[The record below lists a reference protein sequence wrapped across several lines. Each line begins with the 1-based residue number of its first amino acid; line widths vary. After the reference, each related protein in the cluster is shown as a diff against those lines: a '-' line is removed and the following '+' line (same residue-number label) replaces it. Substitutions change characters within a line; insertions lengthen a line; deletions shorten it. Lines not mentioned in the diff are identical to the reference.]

1 MGRGL
6 PRIVAAAATL
16 AMLATGVATRA
27 ATVPVFPAA
36 RTSQIATLV
45 TGERV
50 ALGTSPTGTPTAQIV
65 RAASDGPASQLKIV
79 TLNGHVY
86 AIPASAMA
94 YFGRYLD
101 PSLFD
106 ATAIAA
112 AGFGERLP
120 LRITFAGTLPSL
132 PGVTITSA
140 SGGSA
145 RAYVTRNSA
154 KDFGAAL
161 ADQATTD
168 SLAGWPRSDALFGSI
183 TSIAPILPSSPTV
196 TPQFPQTT
204 VIINGFSRSGAP
216 MRFAFGALFNMDDG
230 RKFAGFVI
238 LFRGE
243 ARASVPLGNYAA
255 IFDDVNFARDAS
267 VTVRE
272 ITVADFA
279 VTGTQPAMIIDAG
292 TATAQPSITTPK
304 VSMPVE
310 LDTTVT
316 FADARGDSFGWGWT
330 LGLPGAAIKLSP
342 MRQPSVGTVRM
353 DTRWIATDPSSAAG
367 SYLFDASF
375 SARGIPANQ
384 SEIVPAVSY
393 ADTVDNS
400 YYTDTNL
407 QIGGAARFVFTPGSN
422 FAFASFMPIPMP
434 LQRVDYVYAPGRS
447 FLQDLALSNA
457 FAWDP
462 GFVEGPFHHF
472 VGGSKDEERWF
483 RHPYTLSV
491 PYEDPT
497 ARHVFCLACASD
509 TKMLYFVGLNDAD
522 PLHNVEVF
530 GGPTRKPVAW
540 FTAYRDGVQL
550 FHKPD
555 RLGGVF
561 KIPAGPAKYRI
572 VNRLTRRWTFSR
584 LSTEAVTVVTFD
596 SGAGRPAGSN
606 IDCFLGRSC
615 SVMPVLTAS
624 LDLHASLR
632 DAIPVGSATFDLQVG
647 HVAGAR
653 DIAIRSVSVDVRRS
667 GTHDWKPLAVT
678 AVGNGAYRAPF
689 DAMASMAN
697 RQMDVRVSVTD
708 ATGGRLIQTTS
719 RAFLV
724 VA

>member
-1 MGRGL
+1 M
-6 PRIVAAAATL
+6 VAAAATL
-16 AMLATGVATRA
+16 AMLATGVT
-27 ATVPVFPAA
+27 TTPAA
-36 RTSQIATLV
+36 AGPMLSSTRVSRIATLV

-50 ALGTSPTGTPTAQIV
+50 ALGTSPTGTPTAQVV
-65 RAASDGPASQLKIV
+65 RAANEGPASQLKIV

-120 LRITFAGTLPSL
+120 LRITFTKTLPSL
-132 PGVTITSA
+132 PGVTITSVG
-140 SGGSA
+140 GGSA
-145 RAYVTRNSA
+145 LGYVTRNSA
-154 KDFGAAL
+154 KEFGAAL
-161 ADQATTD
+161 AHQATRD
-168 SLAGWPRSDALFGSI
+168 SLAGWPSSDALFGSI
-183 TSIAPILPSSPTV
+183 TSIALILPSSPTV

-204 VIINGFSRSGAP
+204 VIIKGISKSGDP

-243 ARASVPLGNYAA
+243 ARASVPLGTYAA
-255 IFDDVNFARDAS
+255 VFDDVTFARDSS

-272 ITVADFA
+272 VTVADFA
-279 VTGTQPAMIIDAG
+279 VTGSQPTMTIDAR
-292 TATAQPSITTPK
+292 TATAQPSISTPK
-304 VSMPVE
+304 VSMSVE
-310 LDTTVT
+310 LDTAVT
-316 FADARGDSFGWGWT
+316 FADARGDSLSWGWT
-330 LGLPGAAIKLSP
+330 LGLPGAAFKVSP
-342 MRQPSVGTVRM
+342 MAKPSIGKVRS

-375 SARGIPANQ
+375 SARGIPADQ
-384 SEIVPAVSY
+384 AETLPSVSH

-407 QIGGAARFVFTPGSN
+407 QLGGAARFVFTPGSN
-422 FAFASFMPIPMP
+422 FAFAVFMPIPLP
-434 LQRVDYVYAPGRS
+434 LQRVDYVYASSGS
-447 FLQDLALSNA
+447 FLQDLALSNE

-462 GFVEGPFHHF
+462 GFVEGPFHPF
-472 VGGSKDEERWF
+472 VAGSTHEEKWF

-491 PYEDPT
+491 PYEDPS

-509 TKMLYFVGLNDAD
+509 TKMLYAVGLNDAD
-522 PLHNVEVF
+522 PLHNVWVF

-540 FTAYRDGVQL
+540 FTAYRNGVQL

-561 KIPAGPAKYRI
+561 KIPTGPATYRI
-572 VNRLTRRWTFSR
+572 VNKLSRRWTFSR
-584 LSTEAVTVVTFD
+584 LSTEVVTNVRFD
-596 SGAGRPAGSN
+596 SAAGVPAASN
-606 IDCFLGRSC
+606 IDCYLGRSC
-615 SVMPVLTAS
+615 LVMPVLTAS
-624 LDLHASLR
+624 LDLHASIR
-632 DAIPVGSATFDLQVG
+632 DAIPVGSATFDLRVG

-667 GTHDWKPLAVT
+667 GTHDWKPLKVT
-678 AVGNGAYRAPF
+678 AVNGAYRASF
-689 DAMASMAN
+689 DALPSLAN
-697 RQMDVRVSVTD
+697 RQMDVRVSVSD
-708 ATGGRLIQTTS
+708 ARGGKLVQTTS